1 MKKLKFLLLLPLLII
16 IVACSKNPQDEFITR
31 YNNNLKQEETSFVFS
46 VKIKDV
52 KLANNS
58 TEMSELKDL
67 KNKAFIFDVSQST
80 KDKIFSISS
89 DLSEFNPSFPMLD
102 IVGTNDD
109 FYVNAELW
117 GMFSG
122 IESDK
127 IKGRYIN
134 VADFSED
141 YDSVFDEAEDST
153 GWTDSFK
160 EIDAK
165 YFKMDGDVA
174 VLTIKMSELLDMV
187 KTMAEDETANTYLNM
202 MNAYLKESSSVTYRI
217 EKDGSANMT
226 IDLKMAPG
234 LDYGIESVTIEMI
247 SKKVD
252 YIAPK
257 IPEDSKLISFDELQM
272 LSSEVAQSDL
282 TDEEFQELYNQFK
295 NNLSTY
301 SKEELRKVLEIY
313 QPFLTEEQY
322 KEMEALVATAA

>member
-46 VKIKDV
+46 VKIKDI

-89 DLSEFNPSFPMLD
+89 DLSEFKSSFPMLD

-153 GWTDSFK
+153 GWADSFK
-160 EIDAK
+160 EIDAEK
-165 YFKMDGDVA
+165 FKEDGDAV
-174 VLTIKMSELLDMV
+174 VLTIEMSELLDMV
-187 KTMAEDETANTYLNM
+187 KDVSEDATASTYLNM
-202 MNAYLKESSSVTYRI
+202 MNAYLDESSLVTYRL
-217 EKDGSANMT
+217 EKDGSANVT

-234 LDYGIESVTIEMI
+234 LDDGIESITIEMI
-247 SKKVD
+247 SKKVN

-257 IPEDSKLISFDELQM
+257 VPSKSKIISPDELQM
-272 LSSEVAQSDL
+272 ISSEVYQAEL
-282 TDEEFQELYNQFK
+282 TDEEFQELYNQVK
-295 NNLSTY
+295 DNLSFY
-301 SKEELRKVLEIY
+301 SKEDLMEELEFYR
-313 QPFLTEEQY
+313 QFLTEEQY
-322 KEMEALVATAA
+322 KKLEALIATAA

>member
-31 YNNNLKQEETSFVFS
+31 YNNNLKQEETSYVFS

-58 TEMSELKDL
+58 TEMSELNDL

-89 DLSEFNPSFPMLD
+89 DLSEFKSSFPRLD

-141 YDSVFDEAEDST
+141 YGSVFDEAEDST

-160 EIDAK
+160 EFDAEK
-165 YFKMDGDVA
+165 FKEDGDAV
-174 VLTIKMSELLDMV
+174 VLTIEMSELLDMV
-187 KTMAEDETANTYLNM
+187 KDVSEDATASTYLNM
-202 MNAYLKESSSVTYRI
+202 MNAYLDESSLVTYRL
-217 EKDGSANMT
+217 EKDGSANVT

-234 LDYGIESVTIEMI
+234 LDDGIKSITIEMV
-247 SKKVD
+247 SKKVN

-257 IPEDSKLISFDELQM
+257 VPSKSKIISPDELQM
-272 LSSEVAQSDL
+272 ISSEVYQAEL
-282 TDEEFQELYNQFK
+282 TDEEFQELYNQVK
-295 NNLSTY
+295 DNLSFY
-301 SKEELRKVLEIY
+301 SKEDLMEELEFYR
-313 QPFLTEEQY
+313 QFLTEEQY
-322 KEMEALVATAA
+322 KKLEALIATAA